1 MVKKLKVKPIEEL
14 TFTDD
19 FMFGRIMQNPEICK
33 GLLERLLEIKID
45 KIEYPILQK
54 TIAPHYKAKGI
65 NLPKRIRYYQSIM
78 DVDLLLKGNDYTELK
93 ESFIIFVCKD
103 DFFGHNLPCYTFE
116 NTCKEKNIL
125 NLNDMTHKIIFNAS
139 AFANENNIEKKS
151 ILEYIKNKNSTSDF
165 TLQIDNLVEQTKSNE
180 FFREEYMIKSLFEVD
195 AEKRGFKEGEKNGFE
210 KGSKQ
215 KEIEI
220 VKNMILKN
228 IPLDVIS
235 ECTNLSLE
243 SVEKLAKEIS
253 SE

>member
-1 MVKKLKVKPIEEL
+1 MI
-14 TFTDD
+14 
-19 FMFGRIMQNPEICK
+19 NPEP
-33 GLLERLLEIKID
+33 L
-45 KIEYPILQK
+45 
-54 TIAPHYKAKGI
+54 
-65 NLPKRIRYYQSIM
+65 
-78 DVDLLLKGNDYTELK
+78 
-93 ESFIIFVCKD
+93 
-103 DFFGHNLPCYTFE
+103 
-116 NTCKEKNIL
+116 
-125 NLNDMTHKIIFNAS
+125 FNAS

-215 KEIEI
+215 KETEI

-243 SVEKLAKEIS
+243 SVEKLATEIS

>member
-1 MVKKLKVKPIEEL
+1 
-14 TFTDD
+14 
-19 FMFGRIMQNPEICK
+19 MQ
-33 GLLERLLEIKID
+33 
-45 KIEYPILQK
+45 
-54 TIAPHYKAKGI
+54 IAIIII
-65 NLPKRIRYYQSIM
+65 NLILSVIGL
-78 DVDLLLKGNDYTELK
+78 VCIHLKTYT
-93 ESFIIFVCKD
+93 
-103 DFFGHNLPCYTFE
+103 
-116 NTCKEKNIL
+116 KEKNIL

-195 AEKRGFKEGEKNGFE
+195 AEKRGFKEGEK
-210 KGSKQ
+210 Q
-215 KEIEI
+215 KETEI

-243 SVEKLAKEIS
+243 SVEKLAKEIT